1 MCCRHEFGAVSEE
14 AAGRNKILDAHTG
27 TDKVHLDEIAAALTQ
42 LFNDRTDIFL
52 RYVQSHALHRLAL
65 LTIDLLVE
73 HARVGAA
80 KLVALAAHGLDEYR
94 KMHFTASGYTEVI
107 SRIAVADAQRH
118 VLEQL
123 AVEAV
128 TYLS

>member
-14 AAGRNKILDAHTG
+14 ATGRDKILNAHTG
-27 TDKVHLDEIAAALTQ
+27 ADKVHLNEIAAALTQ
-42 LFNDRTDIFL
+42 LFNDRADIFL
-52 RYVQSHALHRLAL
+52 RHVQRHTLHRLAL
-65 LTIDLLVE
+65 LTVDLLIE

-94 KMHFTASGYTEVI
+94 KMHFTASGYTEVVG
-107 SRIAVADAQRH
+107 RVAVADAQRH